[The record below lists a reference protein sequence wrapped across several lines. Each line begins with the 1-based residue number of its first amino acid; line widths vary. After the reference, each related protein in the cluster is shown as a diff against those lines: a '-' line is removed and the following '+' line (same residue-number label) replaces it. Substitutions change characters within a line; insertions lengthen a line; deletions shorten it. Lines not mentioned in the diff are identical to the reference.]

1 MPVKSILVTWPLQSI
16 SSLAISTNL
25 EVNLLIRTL
34 TASQFWGSQHTEAFL
49 QVPLDD
55 KEGMQLC
62 KQDLKSSSA
71 GR

>member
-1 MPVKSILVTWPLQSI
+1 MWQFLQI
-16 SSLAISTNL
+16 WKSTNGL
-25 EVNLLIRTL
+25 ETLLQVNFGGEANT
-34 TASQFWGSQHTEAFL
+34 SEAFL

-71 GR
+71 GG